1 LLKRT
6 NQVSPYD
13 LASAV
18 AAKLT
23 VSVSKIKLP
32 KELIGFRNGR
42 SLSNMMTVKAS
53 ATFFEK
59 DIISENFKV

>member
-1 LLKRT
+1 
-6 NQVSPYD
+6 VSPYD

-23 VSVSKIKLP
+23 VSFSKIKLP

-42 SLSNMMTVKAS
+42 SLSNMTVKAS

>member
-1 LLKRT
+1 
-6 NQVSPYD
+6 

-18 AAKLT
+18 AAKLA
-23 VSVSKIKLP
+23 VSFSKIKLP

-42 SLSNMMTVKAS
+42 SLSNTMTVKAS